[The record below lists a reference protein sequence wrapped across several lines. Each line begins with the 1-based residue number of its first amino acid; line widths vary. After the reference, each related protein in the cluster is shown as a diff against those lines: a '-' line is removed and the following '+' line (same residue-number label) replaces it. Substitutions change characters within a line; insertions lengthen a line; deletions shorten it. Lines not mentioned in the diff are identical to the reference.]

1 MLVVIPVCHKDEEL
15 VLKNLDWVAELD
27 GKIEAE
33 CSISCPEGFAFRA
46 VSEKAMRIF
55 SGGVVM
61 DIYSEWGGDPKWP
74 QPQNWAWQSTAR
86 HMARQPLP
94 WLWWEA
100 DSTPV
105 RKGWIEALR
114 KEYEA
119 GGKPFMG
126 YVTDQNG
133 TEPHMAGVGVYPP
146 EVARYSINAM
156 LCRAMPFDVMLARDT
171 LAQTHKANHLI
182 QHHVHEN
189 GDSTHFPTSASVDEI
204 IQPGVVLFH
213 RCKDGSLIDRLRDPR
228 SVSGMLKSL
237 FAKPKPKPRTWPSIT
252 KQTPW
257 KCGLFDLP
265 SHNTECHFN
274 CALTEQN
281 KTLWLVSRRWRRTG
295 FQPWQS
301 DIVRHSLG
309 ENLTITKSVPIVL
322 PKQCGVFEQ
331 HEDPRIIQHGPGFLL
346 GYCSWLM
353 GARFQAHQALAT
365 LDSQWNCVSTLHLRY
380 GNNGP
385 YPGAGTGHE
394 KNWTWFIHEGQLH
407 LDYQFS
413 PHIVVALDDKMRQK
427 EHKTPTPLEWKYGH
441 IRGGTPPVKVGDEYV
456 SFFHSSMPWRQKQN
470 RYFMGAFAFE
480 AKPPFAVTR
489 ITPEPL
495 LAGSD
500 EDLRTL
506 GGPLVVFPCGALLD
520 TVWRM
525 PNGVSNQ
532 FIVTLGVNDQ
542 SCAWIEIPLGE
553 LFDKM

>member
-15 VLKNLDWVAELD
+15 VLKNLDWEYELD
-27 GKIEAE
+27 GQIGAE
-33 CSISCPEGFAFRA
+33 CIVSCPEGFNTQK
-46 VSEKAMRIF
+46 VIEKLRRVCPSDRIHTL
-55 SGGVVM
+55 
-61 DIYSEWGGDPKWP
+61 IYSEWAGDPKWP
-74 QPQNWAWQSTAR
+74 MPQNWAWQSTAR
-86 HMARQPLP
+86 SLAKFGQP

-100 DSTPV
+100 DSTPI
-105 RKGWIEALR
+105 RKGWVEEIR
-114 KEYEA
+114 KQYA
-119 GGKPFMG
+119 YANMPFMG

-171 LAQTHKANHLI
+171 LTQTHKANHLI

-189 GDSTHFPTSASVDEI
+189 GDSTHFPTSASVDDI

-257 KCGLFDLP
+257 KCGFFDLP

-427 EHKTPTPLEWKYGH
+427 ECKTPTPLEWKYGH

-500 EDLRTL
+500 EDRRTL
-506 GGPLVVFPCGALLD
+506 GGPLVVFPCGAILREETFLA
-520 TVWRM
+520 
-525 PNGVSNQ
+525 
-532 FIVTLGVNDQ
+532 TLGVNDQ